1 MNCNLC
7 AEYVHLKKS
16 RKLEKEKKITQ
27 ISRTIINRDRAK
39 WTDPGDMLWKSNFRF
54 LYRFFCFFRQSFVE
68 LKRITDEI
76 EAEKTRKEWNTV
88 QISTDVNNVLN
99 NLYIEYNTGDGADSF
114 ALELCIKVQFENCGR
129 ARTLT
134 FLPSIDLTLTRL
146 HLYTSAHTCVYNNKL
161 NMAWKCFLFLE
172 QSTNPNEPNQ
182 TKCTGDQT
190 DSDTCRFIH
199 LVVVVAAFFWFLISK
214 FFVGFIDFIQPFSTP
229 NFYFTW
235 KMCALNSITILRYKF
250 WIKINWR

>member
-1 MNCNLC
+1 MSHSMNCNLC

-16 RKLEKEKKITQ
+16 RKRKKNNAVRLSTGTGPNKRIPATCYENQ
-27 ISRTIINRDRAK
+27 IFGFCIA
-39 WTDPGDMLWKSNFRF
+39 
-54 LYRFFCFFRQSFVE
+54 FFAFCQSFVK

-99 NLYIEYNTGDGADSF
+99 NLYIEYNIGDGADSF
-114 ALELCIKVQFENCGR
+114 ALELCIIVQFENRGR

-146 HLYTSAHTCVYNNKL
+146 HLYTSAHTYVYNNKL

-199 LVVVVAAFFWFLISK
+199 LVVVVAVFFSF
-214 FFVGFIDFIQPFSTP
+214 
-229 NFYFTW
+229 
-235 KMCALNSITILRYKF
+235 
-250 WIKINWR
+250 

>member
-1 MNCNLC
+1 MSHSMNCNLC

-16 RKLEKEKKITQ
+16 RKRKKNNANQPYDYQPGPGQ
-27 ISRTIINRDRAK
+27 INGSRRHVMKIKFSAFVS
-39 WTDPGDMLWKSNFRF
+39 LF
-54 LYRFFCFFRQSFVE
+54 LLFCQSFVK

-99 NLYIEYNTGDGADSF
+99 NLYIEYNIGDGADSF
-114 ALELCIKVQFENCGR
+114 ALELCITVQFENRGR

-146 HLYTSAHTCVYNNKL
+146 HLYTSAHTYVYNNKL

-199 LVVVVAAFFWFLISK
+199 LAVVVAVFFSF
-214 FFVGFIDFIQPFSTP
+214 
-229 NFYFTW
+229 
-235 KMCALNSITILRYKF
+235 
-250 WIKINWR
+250 

>member
-1 MNCNLC
+1 MNG
-7 AEYVHLKKS
+7 S
-16 RKLEKEKKITQ
+16 RRHVMKIKF
-27 ISRTIINRDRAK
+27 SVFVS
-39 WTDPGDMLWKSNFRF
+39 L
-54 LYRFFCFFRQSFVE
+54 FRQSFVE

-199 LVVVVAAFFWFLISK
+199 LVVVVVAFFSF
-214 FFVGFIDFIQPFSTP
+214 
-229 NFYFTW
+229 
-235 KMCALNSITILRYKF
+235 
-250 WIKINWR
+250 